1 MTYVGPDQGDFTGMI
16 DTPRRITIMTLLKI
30 LATALVALSFTLL
43 AMPGF
48 AANSN
53 DGVTN
58 APSNPS
64 DPAAKPRHR
73 KHQGQHRHQR
83 RQNPDGSPQAPAPQQ
98 G

>member
-1 MTYVGPDQGDFTGMI
+1 MI
-16 DTPRRITIMTLLKI
+16 DTPRRITNMTLLKI
-30 LATALVALSFTLL
+30 LATALAALTFTLL
-43 AMPGF
+43 ALPGF

-53 DGVTN
+53 DGVTSP
-58 APSNPS
+58 PSNPG
-64 DPAAKPRHR
+64 DPAAKPRRHR